1 MKMHN
6 ESDNGRAIDLNFF
19 NQNRFSSP
27 PPVVFYVKK
36 MIKKDG
42 NGGAIDSRPP
52 Y

>member
-1 MKMHN
+1 MPN

-27 PPVVFYVKK
+27 PPAVFYVKK